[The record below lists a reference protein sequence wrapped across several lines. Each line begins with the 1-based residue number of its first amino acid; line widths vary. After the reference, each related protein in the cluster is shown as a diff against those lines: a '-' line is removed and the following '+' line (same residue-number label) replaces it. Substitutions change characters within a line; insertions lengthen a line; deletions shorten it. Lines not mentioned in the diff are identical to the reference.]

1 MKITDRQIF
10 RMDFV
15 LNATISPNSGRKRV
29 TKKSIIQDLN
39 KLKETKFKQIDVP
52 YANWTSFDIEKTD
65 NENGWFISFTFDNED
80 TSQEHIERLSAA
92 YFFVLT
98 QGINILNDTGFF
110 INHYEFS
117 IDDFEL
123 ITINI
128 GYLQSDGK
136 TICFETTHE

>member
-10 RMDFV
+10 RMDFI
-15 LNATISPNSGRKRV
+15 LHATVCPNSGKKRV
-29 TKKSIIQDLN
+29 TKKSIIEDLN
-39 KLKETKFKQIDVP
+39 KLKEAKFKPIDVP
-52 YANWTSFDIEKTD
+52 YANWNNFEIKKTD
-65 NENGWFISFTFDNED
+65 KSNGWLISFTFDNED

-98 QGINILNDTGFF
+98 QGINMLNDTGFF
-110 INHYEFS
+110 TNRYDFS

-123 ITINI
+123 VTIEV

-136 TICFETTHE
+136 TICFQNHE